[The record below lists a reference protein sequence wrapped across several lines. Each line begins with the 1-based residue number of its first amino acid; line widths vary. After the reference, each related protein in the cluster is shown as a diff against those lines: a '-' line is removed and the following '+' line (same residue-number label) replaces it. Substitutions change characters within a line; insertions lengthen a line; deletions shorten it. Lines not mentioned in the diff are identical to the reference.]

1 MLTYRACARSSDIDD
16 SPSLCRE
23 YRGNFLPV
31 TGSVFLVNGNRS
43 AIDMVAHY
51 WNQETGV
58 VSDMA
63 FLDVNR
69 EVLNLIQ
76 ASSFW
81 SNKKPLFMPE

>member
-51 WNQETGV
+51 
-58 VSDMA
+58 
-63 FLDVNR
+63 
-69 EVLNLIQ
+69 
-76 ASSFW
+76 
-81 SNKKPLFMPE
+81 